1 MSRSFTYNIVLTKSR
16 DIAKKL
22 FFTETSVGRL
32 VARSRLSSIYAGLSE
47 AEKSETL
54 VVSPFTDSGFISMT
68 NEFPGGTAPR
78 FITIK
83 FLETQSLLENFLIP
97 SSAQDEIVRNRF
109 KKRIKNLSNPT
120 PDLLEVI
127 KKYRQRYYLSYGV
140 GDDVSQCAGPFSI
153 ELSDA
158 NLSITSD
165 GVRELELGFM
175 PTEETVKV
183 FTNKQ
188 FLDQRISQGQ
198 SVFDTTR
205 ATSDNLE
212 SKGPLE
218 FSIIDRSLNRQSP
231 VILPDGP
238 KLKQL
243 NEDGDT
249 WNSAIRR
256 IFRRYLSRKYQ
267 SIPEGNI
274 LVLFKHDLDKPA
286 SDKNAPF
293 NRKSSKP
300 KTFLQLYQ
308 DELWQYGITAHLP
321 IRRLGSKKQPA
332 DPQKDNLIARN
343 NVLIT
348 AKRARLEEI
357 NELFNRAARGEIPR
371 EDLALSIESE
381 KLVKEIEALEG
392 QINVVRA
399 ETPDPVTPD
408 TGFRR
413 QGIFK
418 QGNPV
423 KVTEEVKSFN
433 QDFIMEVE
441 STLLDFEM
449 LGKEPKVIMGFHSD
463 HKTSEIDDNIL
474 ESLKPFYTFF
484 AKLKT
489 KIDEAFDPIVF
500 EENDLKIVT
509 TLANNRLIEDATSPV
524 IIIGDRTLIRNLVYG
539 DNDMPDLG
547 KALSYGGFGLRERP
561 QPSVGGAVAS
571 LPRPSDPETP
581 ILDRTP
587 FDLKNSW
594 KQYRDD
600 IRSVLYS
607 RRNRTSS
614 FGEQIDFGPY
624 KGFEKN
630 LTGETLVFMHN
641 LKNSNVLDVSFDASP
656 YKAELLNISN
666 ESIYALI
673 NQELKDNQD
682 LLDDTLKLNT
692 FQYLADFVKKEGVD
706 PKDLSEVLRVIK
718 EDSVQIN
725 FIRGTKLDQIP
736 AVDFLALL
744 EFKLAGK
751 DVGDLVRKNRPGQTA
766 KVAAD
771 TLRKASS
778 YILRADIKT
787 LPFFNTT
794 DFIARKCLLVGA
806 PNKIIGSKVD
816 SRRDKIPAPA
826 VFSNG
831 YYIFGYK
838 HVITARDAYSEFTL
852 YNPNLGEFASDGMSM
867 TAGELLGLEEPV
879 TVEGSDIKTPDGPQ
893 VSDLSPDAQNMIR
906 VQQKTPGT
914 AGGF

>member
-16 DIAKKL
+16 EVAKKL
-22 FFTETSVGRL
+22 FFTETSAGRL

-68 NEFPGGTAPR
+68 NEFPGGTAPK

-97 SSAQDEIVRNRF
+97 SNAQDEIIRNRF

-140 GDDVSQCAGPFSI
+140 GDDVSQWAGPFSI

-183 FTNKQ
+183 FTNRQ
-188 FLDQRISQGQ
+188 FLDEKISQGQ

-218 FSIIDRSLNRQSP
+218 FAIQDNDNEF
-231 VILPDGP
+231 VP
-238 KLKQL
+238 KLKPL
-243 NEDGDT
+243 NFDGDT

-267 SIPEGNI
+267 SVPEGNI
-274 LVLFKHDLDKPA
+274 LVLFKQDLDKPA

-300 KTFLQLYQ
+300 KTFFQLYR
-308 DELWQYGITAHLP
+308 DVLWEYGISITEPVEFALRNTKARP
-321 IRRLGSKKQPA
+321 GGT
-332 DPQKDNLIARN
+332 PQ
-343 NVLIT
+343 
-348 AKRARLEEI
+348 
-357 NELFNRAARGEIPR
+357 
-371 EDLALSIESE
+371 
-381 KLVKEIEALEG
+381 
-392 QINVVRA
+392 
-399 ETPDPVTPD
+399 
-408 TGFRR
+408 GFRR

-418 QGNPV
+418 QGNLV
-423 KVTEEVKSFN
+423 KVTGEVRSFNTDFLLEADSSLLGEDDKKSDVMTKIKNAPLQRRLREVQTILNAAAIGEGPPLSPAEEQSLSAEEVDLLKKLQDSESSPKVLRDKSPTEPRIPPVKSF
-433 QDFIMEVE
+433 VE
-441 STLLDFEM
+441 DPRF
-449 LGKEPKVIMGFHSD
+449 VMGFYAD

-500 EENDLKIVT
+500 EENDLKVVT

-524 IIIGDRTLIRNLVYG
+524 VIIGDRTLIRDLVYG

-547 KALSYGGFGLRERP
+547 KALSYGGFGVRERP
-561 QPSVGGAVAS
+561 QPTVGGAAAS
-571 LPRPSDPETP
+571 LPGPSQPETP

-630 LTGETLVFMHN
+630 LTGESLVFMHN

-673 NQELKDNQD
+673 NQELKGNQD
-682 LLDDTLKLNT
+682 LLDDTLRLNT
-692 FQYLADFVKKEGVD
+692 FQYLADFVKDKGVD

-718 EDSVQIN
+718 EDSLQVYY
-725 FIRGTKLDQIP
+725 IRSASLDKIP

-879 TVEGSDIKTPDGPQ
+879 IVEGSDIKTPDGPQ
-893 VSDLSPDAQNMIR
+893 FSDLSPK
-906 VQQKTPGT
+906 QQDMLIEQRIMK
-914 AGGF
+914 

>member
-1 MSRSFTYNIVLTKSR
+1 MTKSFTYNVVLTKSR
-16 DIAKKL
+16 DVASKL
-22 FFTETSVGRL
+22 FFNESQSGRL
-32 VARSRLSSIYAGLSE
+32 VNRKRLSTIFAGLTAS
-47 AEKSETL
+47 EKSETL

-68 NEFPGGTAPR
+68 NEFPGGGAPR
-78 FITIK
+78 FISIK
-83 FLETQSLLENFLIP
+83 FLETQALLENFLIP
-97 SSAQDEIVRNRF
+97 SNAQDELIRNRF
-109 KKRIKNLSNPT
+109 KKRFKNLSNPT
-120 PDLLEVI
+120 QDILDVV

-140 GDDVSQCAGPFSI
+140 GDDVSNWAGPFSI

-165 GVRELELGFM
+165 GVRELDLGFM

-183 FTNKQ
+183 FTNRQ
-188 FLDQRISQGQ
+188 FLDEGISQGQ

-218 FSIIDRSLNRQSP
+218 FRIE
-231 VILPDGP
+231 DGS
-238 KLKQL
+238 KLKPL
-243 NEDGDT
+243 NFDGDT

-256 IFRRYLSRKYQ
+256 ICRRYLSRKYQ

-274 LVLFKHDLDKPA
+274 LVLFKQDLDKSA
-286 SDKNAPF
+286 NDKNAPF
-293 NRKSSKP
+293 NRKSSKF
-300 KTFLQLYQ
+300 KSFIQLYR
-308 DELWQYGITAHLP
+308 DVLWEYAITAHFP
-321 IRRLGSKKQPA
+321 MRRLAPKKESVDREKEA
-332 DPQKDNLIARN
+332 LIATN
-343 NVLIT
+343 NVIIA

-371 EDLALSIESE
+371 EDLSWSIESE
-381 KLVKEIEALEG
+381 KIVKEIETLEG

-399 ETPDPVTPD
+399 ETPGPETPDPVTPD
-408 TGFRR
+408 TGLRR
-413 QGIFK
+413 QGIFRPGK
-418 QGNPV
+418 P
-423 KVTEEVKSFN
+423 TEVIGEIKAFN
-433 QDFIMEVE
+433 QDFVMEIE
-441 STLLDFEM
+441 STPSDFDLFGED
-449 LGKEPKVIMGFHSD
+449 PRVVMGFHGD

-489 KIDEAFDPIVF
+489 KIDEAFDPIIF

-509 TLANNRLIEDATSPV
+509 TLANNRLIEDKTSPV
-524 IIIGDRTLIRNLVYG
+524 IIIGDRTLIRDLVYG

-547 KALSYGGFGLRERP
+547 KALSYGGFGGVTKSIPGGTLIQSP
-561 QPSVGGAVAS
+561 GPNQPEVS
-571 LPRPSDPETP
+571 
-581 ILDRTP
+581 ILERTP
-587 FDLKNSW
+587 FDLRGSW
-594 KQYRDD
+594 EDYRKD
-600 IRSVLYS
+600 IQSVLYG
-607 RRNRTSS
+607 RRTRTSS

-624 KGFEKN
+624 KGFEKK

-641 LKNSNVLDVSFDASP
+641 LKNSNVLDISFDASP

-666 ESIYALI
+666 ESIYGLI
-673 NQELKDNQD
+673 NQELKGNQK
-682 LLDDTLKLNT
+682 LLDDTLKLRT
-692 FQYLADFVKKEGVD
+692 FGYLADFVKKEGVD
-706 PKDLSEVLRVIK
+706 TKDLSEVLRVIR
-718 EDSVQIN
+718 EDSLQVQY
-725 FIRGTKLDQIP
+725 IRGAKLDKLP
-736 AVDFLALL
+736 AVDFLMLL
-744 EFKLAGK
+744 EFKLAGS

-778 YILRADIKT
+778 YILRVDIKT

-794 DFIARKCLLVGA
+794 DFLARKCLLVGA

-852 YNPNLGEFASDGMSM
+852 YNPGLGDFASDGMSM
-867 TAGELLGLEEPV
+867 TAGELLQLEEPKI
-879 TVEGSDIKTPDGPQ
+879 VETDDRKTPEVDNLTPMNRSDIRSQREMK
-893 VSDLSPDAQNMIR
+893 
-906 VQQKTPGT
+906 
-914 AGGF
+914 